1 MIVTIAFGK
10 GGVGKTSTAHALVN
24 YAVEQGKKVL
34 AIDAGLQA
42 NLTFALKGNPAAP
55 GLFAVLTGQAQITD
69 VIQETQQAHIVSSGL
84 NLAAAEQAIAGK
96 PGRDFI
102 LRKALEPVKRQYDL
116 IVIDTQPELN
126 SLQINAL
133 SASDRV
139 ILPMQA
145 NSFSVMGLYQMQETI
160 SQVRTYCNPDL
171 QISGIILTKYKPRQ
185 PLAND
190 LRAAITMQAQ
200 TMGTKVFETYIRE
213 GVAVEQAQ
221 AMQQSLFEYA
231 PRSNPAQD
239 YRKLFIEMG
248 I

>member
-1 MIVTIAFGK
+1 
-10 GGVGKTSTAHALVN
+10 
-24 YAVEQGKKVL
+24 
-34 AIDAGLQA
+34 
-42 NLTFALKGNPAAP
+42 
-55 GLFAVLTGQAQITD
+55 
-69 VIQETQQAHIVSSGL
+69 
-84 NLAAAEQAIAGK
+84 
-96 PGRDFI
+96 
-102 LRKALEPVKRQYDL
+102 
-116 IVIDTQPELN
+116 
-126 SLQINAL
+126 
-133 SASDRV
+133 
-139 ILPMQA
+139 
-145 NSFSVMGLYQMQETI
+145 MQETI

-185 PLAND
+185 TLAND
-190 LRAAITMQAQ
+190 MKAAITMQAQ

>member
-1 MIVTIAFGK
+1 M
-10 GGVGKTSTAHALVN
+10 
-24 YAVEQGKKVL
+24 
-34 AIDAGLQA
+34 
-42 NLTFALKGNPAAP
+42 
-55 GLFAVLTGQAQITD
+55 
-69 VIQETQQAHIVSSGL
+69 SSGL

-185 PLAND
+185 TLAND
-190 LRAAITMQAQ
+190 MRAAITMQAQ